1 MKRLILSR
9 LWMLISIIILT
20 TGQAWA
26 QTASTQKVFTSIKEL
41 RDAAQTI
48 SDKTLSNV
56 VIQFNEATVV
66 AVMKNADE
74 KIKSTKFVNSFFVVD
89 NSNYGLWISP
99 NDEKGKN
106 LFPEWKLKIG
116 SKITGSIIGDY
127 NEGEKG
133 MPYFGSL
140 INSVSISGTSY
151 TTTLTINPDG
161 EANET
166 KEAVYPFRAVTDVN
180 TIAKNNDAD
189 GNTVN
194 ASYGE
199 YLNTIIQVPGTIKK
213 GTNNEYYLVQ
223 DENTGM
229 GTDFGDKRIYFSC
242 SQLPNINIDDYVGTS
257 GTF

>member
-1 MKRLILSR
+1 MKSLILSR

-26 QTASTQKVFTSIKEL
+26 LTTGSTTTQKVFTSIKEL
-41 RDAAQTI
+41 RDGAQTI
-48 SDKTLSNV
+48 SGKKLADV

-66 AVMKNADE
+66 AVMKNGDE
-74 KIKSTKFVNSFFVVD
+74 KIKPTKFVNSFFVVD

-106 LFPEWKLKIG
+106 LFPEWNLAIG

-140 INSVSISGTSY
+140 LNSVAIDGISY
-151 TTTLTINPDG
+151 QTTLTINRDG
-161 EANET
+161 EASGT
-166 KEAVYPFRAVTDVN
+166 KKAVYPCTKVDDVN

-194 ASYGE
+194 ASYGP
-199 YLNTIIQVPGTIKK
+199 YLNTIIKVPGTIKK
-213 GTNNEYYLVQ
+213 RTNGEDYLVQ
-223 DENTGM
+223 DET
-229 GTDFGDKRIYFSC
+229 T
-242 SQLPNINIDDYVGTS
+242 
-257 GTF
+257 